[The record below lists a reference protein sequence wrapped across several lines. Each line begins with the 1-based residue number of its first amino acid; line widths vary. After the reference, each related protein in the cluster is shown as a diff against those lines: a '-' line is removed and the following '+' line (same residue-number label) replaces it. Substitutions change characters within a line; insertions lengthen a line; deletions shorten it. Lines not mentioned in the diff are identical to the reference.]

1 MRIYWITILFFLSFV
16 SYGQNSRFYA
26 ATDAAVLD
34 GSKREY
40 QVLQNSQF
48 EVSFTLEN
56 AEGSQFTPPTFRG
69 LQVLRGPS
77 TSTQVSIIN
86 GRRTQKL
93 SYSFILYANQSG
105 RYTIGSASIQTNR
118 ESLKSDPF
126 TIVVSPSAATSDD
139 ALSSYV
145 AAEVSD
151 STAYLGQQIVLMFRL
166 YTQENIKSYEV
177 VSKYEFDGF
186 YVQELNDITKK
197 TNRIIKDG
205 QEYYVTTLEAVALF
219 PQQTG
224 TYDVPSVAIRVGIP
238 KQTRRRSLFSFQE
251 YDYKILSTEPL
262 QIKVDELPYNAPLS
276 FSGAVGNYRASFRM
290 DKKSVTTDDA
300 LTLRMEIRGNG
311 DNKNIT
317 PPILDLGDN
326 FEVYDPNTV
335 RDDAYVDRGEVVDY
349 KIYEYLIVPDQEGQY
364 QINPKFS
371 YFNVDSNDYVTLT
384 PTRPFRI
391 NVAKGKNVKTDI
403 SSISNRNL
411 QPNKPASL
419 RTTPAY
425 SFMGSIGHLSIL
437 SFFFLGILGM
447 VGHQWYLKKEDAID
461 AKTKAQRKA
470 LKVARKRLEGA
481 KSFLDNND
489 ERGFFNELSKTVIK
503 YLEDKLM
510 TSTGS
515 LSKENLASM
524 LAEKGL
530 EPETIDNIR
539 DLLQNTELALF
550 AGSQTGQMN
559 TMYQKAES
567 IIADLEETF

>member
-1 MRIYWITILFFLSFV
+1 MRVYWTSVLILLSII

-34 GSKREY
+34 ASKREY

-56 AEGSQFTPPTFRG
+56 AEGSQFNPPNFRG

-93 SYSFILYANQSG
+93 SYSFIIYANKSG
-105 RYTIGSASIQTNR
+105 RYTIGPASIRTSR
-118 ESLKSDPF
+118 ESLQSDPF
-126 TIVVSPSAATSDD
+126 TIIVSPSTSQPKNAKD
-139 ALSSYV
+139 SYV

-151 STAYLGQQIVLMFRL
+151 SSAYLGQQIVLKFRL

-186 YVQELNDITKK
+186 FVQELNDISKK

-224 TYDVPSVAIRVGIP
+224 TYDIPAIAIRVGIP

-251 YDYKILSTEPL
+251 YDYKILSTDPI
-262 QIKVDELPYNAPLS
+262 QIKVDDLPLNAPLS
-276 FSGAVGNYRASFRM
+276 FSGAVGNYLASFSV
-290 DKKSVTTDDA
+290 DKQSVTTDDA
-300 LTLRMEIRGNG
+300 ITLRMEIRGNG

-326 FEVYDPNTV
+326 FEVYDPNTE
-335 RDDAYVDRGEVVDY
+335 RDDSYVDRGQVKDY
-349 KIYEYLIVPDQEGQY
+349 IRYEYLVVPEKEGSY
-364 QINPKFS
+364 QINPEFT
-371 YFNVDSNDYVTLT
+371 YFNVNSNDYVTLT
-384 PTRPFRI
+384 PNRPFTI
-391 NVAKGKNVKTDI
+391 NVAKGKNIKADI

-425 SFMGSIGHLSIL
+425 NFMGSVGHLSIL
-437 SFFFLGILGM
+437 SMFFLGILGM

-481 KSFLDNND
+481 KAFMNNSD
-489 ERGFFNELSKTVIK
+489 ERGFYDELTKTVIN

-515 LSKENLASM
+515 LSKENLAGM
-524 LAEKGL
+524 LTEKGL
-530 EPETIDNIR
+530 QTGTIDNIK
-539 DLLQNTELALF
+539 DLLQKAELALF

-567 IIADLEETF
+567 IIADLEERF